1 MNECSVGLFL
11 LEFKTKDDTICKVLA
26 KTIEVIEETIRM
38 RQKTLK
44 EISHL
49 TISPGESLDNEK
61 EEPE

>member
-1 MNECSVGLFL
+1 MNEYSVGLFL

-26 KTIEVIEETIRM
+26 KTIEVVEETIRM

-44 EISHL
+44 EVSHL
-49 TISPGESLDNEK
+49 TISPGGSLDNEK